1 LRTRQLGTAGADVS
15 AIGLGCMGMSAFY
28 GSRDDAG
35 SVATLHRAIDLGIT
49 LFDTADVYGAGHN
62 ERLVGR
68 ALAPQRDA
76 IVLATKFGNVFG
88 SDGALG
94 TIDGSPAY
102 VRKAC
107 EASLERLGVDAI
119 DLYSQH
125 RVDPG
130 TPIEDTVGAMAEL
143 VEAGKVR
150 YLGLSEASASTLRRA
165 HAVHPIVALQTEYS
179 IWSRDAEDELLATC
193 EELGV
198 GFVAYSPLGRGF
210 LSGRIRTLDVLTDGD
225 HRRGFPRFSEANLQG
240 NLRIVDELREIAD
253 AKGCTLTQLS
263 LAWLL
268 HRPSSVVPIPG
279 TKRKSYLE
287 ENVMALEIELDDA
300 ELERIDEIAPMGA
313 AAGER
318 YPEPAM
324 RRVNV

>member
-1 LRTRQLGTAGADVS
+1 VS

-35 SVATLHRAIDLGIT
+35 SVATVHRAIDLGIT
-49 LFDTADVYGAGHN
+49 FFDTADVYGAGDN
-62 ERLVGR
+62 ERLLGR
-68 ALAPQRDA
+68 ALAQNRDA
-76 IVLATKFGNVFG
+76 VVLATKFGNVFG

-107 EASLERLGVDAI
+107 EESLARLGVDTI
-119 DLYSQH
+119 DVYYQH

-143 VEAGKVR
+143 VQAGKVR
-150 YLGLSEASASTLRRA
+150 YLGLSEASVPTLRRA

-179 IWSRDAEDELLATC
+179 IWSRDAEDGLLATC

-198 GFVAYSPLGRGF
+198 AFVAYSPLGRGF
-210 LSGRIRTLDVLTDGD
+210 LSGRIRTLDTLTDGD
-225 HRRGFPRFSEANLQG
+225 HRRTFPRFSEENLPG

-253 AKGCTLTQLS
+253 AKGCTPSQLC

-268 HRPSSVVPIPG
+268 HRSSAVVPIPG
-279 TKRKSYLE
+279 TKQRGYLE
-287 ENVMALEIELDDA
+287 ENVAALDIALENADLA
-300 ELERIDEIAPMGA
+300 RIDEIAPVGA

-324 RRVNV
+324 RRVDV